1 MNNIN
6 PAQSNLPLVNILTSK
21 NITDQAIQS
30 ANEAANKLFALKVAY
45 LSANS
50 NLSNAQRSSDLTYP
64 ELTRPKSLNPSSQL
78 TLLIG
83 NLIQILGDNSLHAL
97 AQKISSWQSLLQAR
111 EQKNIEYSD
120 KINSLHNEVEKLI
133 DEYGSKID
141 SLKSIE
147 SQIKGLDAN
156 LEKLEKH
163 IATLEK
169 NSPDYNKAIQEK
181 QKLLEKKEVALKD
194 KENLEKITIPI
205 HNNLTNKANKLEAEI
220 NSLSSFTKESTAQQ
234 LSTQHKSL
242 TGLASVTQLMATFI
256 QLVGKNNEESLKND
270 LALFQSLQDARKV
283 EMEKKSDEYAAEV
296 RKAEE
301 LNKVMGCIGKILGA
315 LLTVVSVIAAAFTGG
330 ASLAIAAVGLAL
342 MAADTIVQAATGTS
356 FMEQALNPLM
366 KGILE
371 PLMKFLS
378 DAFTKML
385 EGLGVDS
392 KTAQMVGSIL
402 GAIAGAAVL
411 VAAVVVV
418 ALVGKQ
424 AAAKLADKIGQ
435 MIGKTISQLIPKF
448 LKNMSSQL
456 DDVVSNAVTRL
467 NKFMGTTGDDVITK
481 QLVSTRLN
489 QVVVIGEGVQ
499 TTTQAGGNI
508 ASATFQYNA
517 AKDLS
522 ELTLS
527 KSQVEQ
533 LSKYM
538 RDAIEKFAQLQEVI
552 AELLASMSDS
562 QTEKTEVARAILK
575 QTTA

>member
-6 PAQSNLPLVNILTSK
+6 STQPNLPLVNILTSK

-30 ANEAANKLFALKVAY
+30 ANEAANKLFALKVAD

-50 NLSNAQRSSDLTYP
+50 NSSHTSRTSDLTYP

-97 AQKISSWQSLLQAR
+97 TQKISSWQSMLQAR

-120 KINSLHNEVEKLI
+120 KINSLIKEVEKLTN
-133 DEYGSKID
+133 EYSSKINN
-141 SLKSIE
+141 LKNVE
-147 SQIKGLDAN
+147 SQIKELDKS
-156 LEKLEKH
+156 LEKIEEK
-163 IATLEK
+163 ITTLDK
-169 NSPDYNKAIQEK
+169 NTPEYNKATQEK
-181 QKLLEKKEVALKD
+181 ENLLAQKEVTLKD
-194 KENLEKITIPI
+194 KESIEKSTLSV
-205 HNNLTNKANKLEAEI
+205 HNTLTNKASKLEAEI
-220 NSLSSFTKESTAQQ
+220 NSLSSFTKESSAQQ
-234 LSTQHKSL
+234 LSTQQNSL

-296 RKAEE
+296 RKADE

-315 LLTVVSVIAAAFTGG
+315 LLTIVSVVAAAFTGG

-356 FMEQALNPLM
+356 FMEQALNPLV
-366 KGILE
+366 KNILE
-371 PLMKFLS
+371 PLMKLLS
-378 DAFTKML
+378 DAFTKLL
-385 EGLGVDS
+385 EGLGVDT

-411 VAAVVVV
+411 VAAVVLV
-418 ALVGKQ
+418 ATVGKQ
-424 AAAKLADKIGQ
+424 AAAKLADKMGQ
-435 MIGKTISQLIPKF
+435 MIGKTVTQLIPKF
-448 LKNMSSQL
+448 LKNISSQL

-489 QVVVIGEGVQ
+489 QAVVIGEGVQ
-499 TTTQAGGNI
+499 ATTEAAGNI
-508 ASATFQYNA
+508 ASATFQYKA
-517 AKDLS
+517 SEDLS
-522 ELTLS
+522 ALTLS

-538 RDAIEKFAQLQEVI
+538 RDAIEKFAQMQEVI
-552 AELLASMSDS
+552 AELLASMSDT